1 MSRTLYIPAVKP
13 NSQLFSYFH
22 PNLAFLSRFGN
33 MKSGFFLLFLL
44 ALVFVKSDGQNVVR
58 KIIIKR
64 APSSGRAGTS
74 EPKMME
80 VETITTSTT
89 NSKDDAQIQ
98 KLVDARHRMMDLA
111 EPGLALDEKTDNMFE
126 GKFDTH
132 TLEDFGNLEKDAGH
146 LLDNA
151 FASTSSLMTDEFMGG
166 DKLFEEFFPGAL
178 HHQPKGGAGSLLSSI
193 MSGVQELFA
202 HSSGLR
208 NGRHQSRR
216 VWNSK
221 DHAHKSPK
229 QCCCR
234 DIHTFCSHIHTD
246 GSPVG
251 FYNVMKCLAD
261 RSRAHHDV
269 HPLCVIRLE
278 QTVAGNC
285 AAEIDRFCSAVRPG
299 NNALHKCLVKH
310 QNDGATSAKC
320 QGYLDLVDLSD
331 EKVKH
336 RGYHQPAVE
345 MAFKRV
351 NATQI
356 VPAKTT
362 KHTVTVLKMNSKM
375 AAPTALSAVA
385 RGGVDAPSK
394 HAVSFVVRPVYLIVG
409 IAGIS
414 VLVVAIAF
422 AVKRKRQQ
430 RRAENMEKLI
440 KSATYDGL

>member
-1 MSRTLYIPAVKP
+1 
-13 NSQLFSYFH
+13 
-22 PNLAFLSRFGN
+22 
-33 MKSGFFLLFLL
+33 MKSGCFLLFLL
-44 ALVFVKSDGQNVVR
+44 ALVFSADGQNVVR

-64 APSSGRAGTS
+64 APSSGRVGTS
-74 EPKMME
+74 GPKFME
-80 VETITTSTT
+80 VETITTSST
-89 NSKDDAQIQ
+89 NSKDDARIQ

-111 EPGLALDEKTDNMFE
+111 EPGLALDEKADEKADKMFE
-126 GKFDTH
+126 GKFDTQS
-132 TLEDFGNLEKDAGH
+132 LEDFGNLEQDANH
-146 LLDNA
+146 LFDNA

-193 MSGVQELFA
+193 MSGVQDLFA

-234 DIHTFCSHIHTD
+234 DIHTFCSHVHTD

-331 EKVKH
+331 EKPKLH
-336 RGYHQPAVE
+336 RTSANHQPAVE

-356 VPAKTT
+356 VPAKRT
-362 KHTVTVLKMNSKM
+362 KSTVTVLKMKPKV
-375 AAPTALSAVA
+375 AAPTALSAAA
-385 RGGVDAPSK
+385 RSDAPSK
-394 HAVSFVVRPVYLIVG
+394 HHASFIIRPVYLIAG
-409 IAGIS
+409 IAGVS
-414 VLVVAIAF
+414 VLVIAIAF

-440 KSATYDGL
+440 KSANYDGL